1 MNDFVSTL
9 ASKAGIDPGN
19 VQSGMGAVL
28 STLQKFVPTDTFS
41 RFASAIPDSGSMLSE
56 FQHCATSTVSGTASA
71 ISGLASA
78 LFGGSSEVVSTLMS
92 RLSQAGLSMEMIK
105 RFLPAAAAVLRDRIP
120 AEVLQQVDR
129 SIPGFTSAL
138 SAAGSGGMS
147 GKLGGL
153 F

>member
-1 MNDFVSTL
+1 MNEFVSTL

-28 STLQKFVPTDTFS
+28 STLQKFVPTETFS
-41 RFASAIPDSGSMLSE
+41 RFASAIPDSGSMLRE
-56 FQHCATSTVSGTASA
+56 FQATATTTISGTASA
-71 ISGLASA
+71 ITGLASA
-78 LFGGSSEVVSTLMS
+78 LLGGSSEVVSTLMT

-120 AEVLQQVDR
+120 ADVLRQVDQ

-138 SAAGSGGMS
+138 STAGNGGMA